1 MIQWTLRFI
10 MNVMGYA
17 YVTIERF
24 VKYPEEPVILEI
36 PIDDDLMKM
45 SRMELCNH
53 IGTRFGLEDG
63 AFWQLEST
71 QKIRLGCQLAR
82 NYREKHKNQSQII
95 EVLRQARNVSDD

>member
-36 PIDDDLMKM
+36 PIDDDLMGM

-82 NYREKHKNQSQII
+82 NYREKHKCQSQII

>member
-1 MIQWTLRFI
+1 

-36 PIDDDLMKM
+36 PIDDDLMGM

-71 QKIRLGCQLAR
+71 Q
-82 NYREKHKNQSQII
+82 NQ
-95 EVLRQARNVSDD
+95 AWMPVSP